1 MISTIAFDYAG
12 VLEISERNIVSEI
25 TAYMN
30 ISLEEWLS
38 VYHSLYHLCNIE
50 GKSWNEVAILTVE
63 KLGASKEQVAEIKEI
78 MRFNA
83 LSKRVND
90 GLVEIIKKLKT
101 NYKVA
106 LISNY
111 PPHLREKLRKQNLL
125 DLFDE
130 VIISSEV
137 GYQKPQREIFMLL
150 CERVKISPQELIFV
164 DDSKKSLEGANDIGY
179 TPILYRSNEQLEQD
193 LKELKVIH

>member
-12 VLEISERNIVSEI
+12 VLEVSERNIVNEI
-25 TAYMN
+25 TEYMN
-30 ISLEEWLS
+30 IPLEEWLS
-38 VYHSLYHLCNIE
+38 IYHSLYHLCNIE

-78 MRFNA
+78 MRLNA

-111 PPHLREKLRKQNLL
+111 PPHLREKLHRQNLTE
-125 DLFDE
+125 LFDE
-130 VIISSEV
+130 IIISSEV
-137 GYQKPQREIFMLL
+137 GYQKPQPEIFMLL
-150 CERVKISPQELIFV
+150 CERVKISPQELIFC
-164 DDSKKSLEGANDIGY
+164 
-179 TPILYRSNEQLEQD
+179 
-193 LKELKVIH
+193 